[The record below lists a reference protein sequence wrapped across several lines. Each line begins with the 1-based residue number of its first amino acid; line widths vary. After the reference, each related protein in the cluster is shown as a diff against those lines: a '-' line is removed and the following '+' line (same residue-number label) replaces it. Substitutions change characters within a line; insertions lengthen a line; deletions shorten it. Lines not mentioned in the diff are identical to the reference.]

1 MATPGSTQGS
11 LRIGEIAKLLGVTE
25 KTLRHYERV
34 GLLRPPRRTAHSY
47 RIYDDN
53 DMQRARHVMGLR
65 GLGLSLEEIRCL
77 LDENS
82 SGRTRRKR
90 LLGLLDEKLHEID
103 VDLAVLQGKRD
114 DMVAR
119 YLALL
124 DAPADRDGDC
134 TCAALVACN
143 CQTKYEC
150 GEPQKRS
157 ATPRGRG
164 LRGAGSKV
172 IAR

>member
-1 MATPGSTQGS
+1 MDTPGSNQS
-11 LRIGEIAKLLGVTE
+11 SWRIGEIAKLLGVTE

-34 GLLRPPRRTAHSY
+34 GLLRPPQRTAHSY
-47 RIYDDN
+47 RMYDDD
-53 DMQRARHVMGLR
+53 DMRRARHVMGLR
-65 GLGLSLEEIRCL
+65 GLGLSLEEIRSL
-77 LDENS
+77 LDENT

-103 VDLAVLQGKRD
+103 VNLAVLQGKRD
-114 DMVAR
+114 DMAAR

-143 CQTKYEC
+143 CQTKCEC
-150 GEPQKRS
+150 GKPKKRS
-157 ATPRGRG
+157 VPSIGRG
-164 LRGAGSKV
+164 LRRASSKV
-172 IAR
+172 VAR

>member
-1 MATPGSTQGS
+1 MDTPGSTQGS
-11 LRIGEIAKLLGVTE
+11 WRIGEIAKLLGVTE

-34 GLLRPPRRTAHSY
+34 GLLRPPQRTAHSY
-47 RIYDDN
+47 RMYDDD
-53 DMQRARHVMGLR
+53 DMRRARHVMGLR
-65 GLGLSLEEIRCL
+65 GLGLSLEEIRSL
-77 LDENS
+77 LDDHT

-103 VDLAVLQGKRD
+103 VNLAVLQGKRD
-114 DMVAR
+114 DMAAR

-134 TCAALVACN
+134 TCAALVSCN
-143 CQTKYEC
+143 CQTDC
-150 GEPQKRS
+150 ACSEPKKKS
-157 ATPRGRG
+157 TASRGRG
-164 LRGAGSKV
+164 LRRASSKV